1 MCVSGFFT
9 HIMKKVWFGIAA
21 IFCIASLVYFIIQ
34 YPLFDDARKL
44 NINHPFRGAV
54 FPPEFPSPLFE
65 WWSESRDS
73 ASYEIELYT
82 SNGKFLINQN
92 TREQVW
98 KPQEDLWDSLKMM
111 SGADKII
118 FRVRRSG
125 EMRAAKVSFTISPDS
140 VGAPILY
147 RQMPIPFLVAEKRL
161 DSMNFMLLNVGSRQS
176 PHVAMKGFPV
186 CGNCHSFT
194 ADGKTIGLDL
204 DAGLRDKG
212 GYFVSQIQDTILFN
226 IDNYRSWSRFEKR
239 RTFGLF
245 SKISPDGRYIITT
258 VKDRVVIKNFPF
270 TSVDNLI
277 YSQLFFPVNG
287 HLAVLD
293 RATNVLTELPG
304 ANLEEFVQSN
314 AIWTLDGKSIIFCR
328 APALPRKDSTEIDVK
343 DEQIIEEFV
352 ERKRTLKFDLCIIPF
367 NNGKGGEAKL
377 IQGASS
383 NGRSNYFPAVSP
395 DGKWIVYCQAE
406 NFMLLMPDSRLHI
419 VPTEGGE
426 SRELMCNFNS
436 MNSWHSWSPNGKWLV
451 FASKVLSPYTDMFL
465 THIDYNGNASIPV
478 LLDKARV
485 SHKVINYPEFLNS
498 DPEKTFVMDYD
509 FVEIEHI
516 NMAVKMGEMEKARTL
531 FKKLESQKL
540 FLFREDCEDLS
551 YLLKL
556 MDMKEES
563 LKYEELAKHTIN
575 ATVFSQ

>member
-1 MCVSGFFT
+1 MR
-9 HIMKKVWFGIAA
+9 KVWFGIGA
-21 IFCIASLVYFIIQ
+21 IFCIAGLVYFIIK
-34 YPLFDDARKL
+34 YPLFDDTRKL
-44 NINHPFRGAV
+44 NINHPFNGAV
-54 FPPEFPSPLFE
+54 FPTEFPAPLFE

-73 ASYEIELYT
+73 TSYEIELYT
-82 SNGKFLINQN
+82 SNGKLLISQN
-92 TREQVW
+92 TKEQIW
-98 KPQEDLWDSLKMM
+98 KPREDLWDSLKMM
-111 SGADKII
+111 SGSEKII

-125 EMRAAKVSFTISPDS
+125 EMRASTVNFAISPDS

-147 RQMPIPFLVAEKRL
+147 RQMPIPFLVAEKKL
-161 DSMNFMLLNVGSRQS
+161 DSMNFMLINVGSSQR
-176 PHVAMKGFPV
+176 PHIAMKGFPV

-194 ADGKTIGLDL
+194 ADGNTIGLDL

-212 GYFVSQIQDTILFN
+212 GYFVSPIQDTILFN
-226 IDNYRSWSRFEKR
+226 IENYRSWSRFEKR

-245 SKISPDGRYIITT
+245 SKISPDGRYIVTT

-270 TSVDNLI
+270 TSVENLI

-293 RATNVLTELPG
+293 RATNVLIELPG

-314 AIWTLDGKSIIFCR
+314 AIWTPDGKNIIFSR
-328 APALPRKDSTEIDVK
+328 APALTRKDSTEIDVK
-343 DEQIIEEFV
+343 DEQLIAEFV
-352 ERKRTLKFDLCIIPF
+352 ERKRTLKYDLCIIPF
-367 NNGKGGEAKL
+367 NEGKGGEAKL

-383 NGRSNYFPAVSP
+383 NDRSNYFPAISP

-426 SRELMCNFNS
+426 SRELKSNFNS

-465 THIDYNGNASIPV
+465 SHIDNSGNASIPV
-478 LLDKARV
+478 LIDRARV
-485 SHKVINYPEFLNS
+485 SHKVINYPEFLNRS
-498 DPEKTFVMDYD
+498 PESTFLMTYD

-516 NMAVKMGEMEKARTL
+516 NMAVKKGEMEKARTL

-540 FLFREDCEDLS
+540 FFFREDCEDLS

-575 ATVFSQ
+575 ATVFSR